1 MRVTAAVVQN
11 APAGMR
17 RAGPEMTDRD
27 VAGEHYDMI
36 SEIIDKWG
44 LMVQC
49 VGAGADT
56 QAFAYTVGLAKLDH
70 PELIIFGLSQENAQ
84 AVLNSMGLPVVAK
97 SRRWG
102 PGRSDE
108 VFAGSMPA
116 MLVEV
121 RDSADYLLAANS
133 MFAIP
138 GQGPVPALQ
147 VLYPDAGGLWP
158 WQEGSTV
165 ADEPVLGAVPPRD
178 R

>member
-1 MRVTAAVVQN
+1 
-11 APAGMR
+11 
-17 RAGPEMTDRD
+17 MTDRD

-36 SEIIDKWG
+36 SQIIDKWG

-84 AVLNSMGLPVVAK
+84 AVLNSMGLPVVGK
-97 SRRWG
+97 TRRWG

-121 RDSADYLLAANS
+121 RDSADHLLAANS

-165 ADEPVLGAVPPRD
+165 ADEPVLGPVPAEGPSTAD
-178 R
+178 RGDG